1 MKIRLLSATVAIPI
15 VLALTI
21 LVNLW
26 FLALMIFGA
35 SISSFEASR
44 LLKVRGI
51 NTNPAI
57 SASLG
62 GIIVASSHWLA
73 EIDISITLLFSVGSV
88 ASLIFLIV
96 CKPLNPSA
104 VLRLLGTLAS
114 AVYVGASL
122 LHAPLLRDGTYGLEW
137 LIFLMVTIILTDSAA
152 YGVGKSVGKTPFF
165 PAISP
170 SKTLEGSIGG
180 LVLGTLGAVI
190 ASYFLSIPDV
200 GVVIAICIGLSLSLL
215 GQIGDLC
222 ESAIKRVSGVKDS
235 GGFMPG
241 HGGAL
246 DRIDS
251 IVLTVPVLYY
261 FSYFFPKL
269 VGT

>member
-1 MKIRLLSATVAIPI
+1 M
-15 VLALTI
+15 
-21 LVNLW
+21 
-26 FLALMIFGA
+26 
-35 SISSFEASR
+35 
-44 LLKVRGI
+44 
-51 NTNPAI
+51 
-57 SASLG
+57 
-62 GIIVASSHWLA
+62 
-73 EIDISITLLFSVGSV
+73 
-88 ASLIFLIV
+88 
-96 CKPLNPSA
+96 
-104 VLRLLGTLAS
+104 
-114 AVYVGASL
+114 
-122 LHAPLLRDGTYGLEW
+122 
-137 LIFLMVTIILTDSAA
+137 
-152 YGVGKSVGKTPFF
+152 
-165 PAISP
+165 
-170 SKTLEGSIGG
+170 
-180 LVLGTLGAVI
+180 
-190 ASYFLSIPDV
+190 